1 MKKLLIVMALCSLV
15 LIPQILLQHP
25 SVYPTGTTIY
35 KPEKCWNG
43 YTIFPA
49 VENQGAVLIDMNG
62 RVVKHWEEILGEP
75 IPNRILPGGYVVGST
90 GRREKH
96 QEFNDLVQVDWD
108 GNIVWKFNKTE
119 QIKEEGK
126 EPAWMARQHHDWQ
139 REGNPV
145 GYYTPGMDPLV
156 DKGKTLILA
165 HKNVKNPEITDR
177 LLEDDYIIEVTW
189 EGEIVWE
196 WLCSDH
202 FDELGFSEEAKN
214 AIYRGGSRRPSADRP
229 WDWMHINS
237 ATYIGPNKL
246 YDAGDE
252 RFHPDNII
260 WSSRRSN
267 IIAIIERKEGKIVW
281 KVGPDY
287 TVSPALRKLGQMI
300 GTHHVHMIPK
310 GLPGEG
316 NILIF
321 DNGGAGGYG
330 APNPGS
336 PTGLNNARRDHSRVI
351 EFNPVTLENVWEYS
365 ARTAGFKNY
374 DNFKFYSSY
383 ISSAQ
388 RLPNGNTLIT
398 EGADGRIFEVTPEC
412 TIVWEYVCPI
422 FGIKDK
428 NWNMVYRAYRI
439 PYEWV
444 PQLKKPV
451 EKPVIPPD
459 LSKFKIKPHTETIY

>member
-1 MKKLLIVMALCSLV
+1 MKKTLIVMALCSLV
-15 LIPQILLQHP
+15 LIPQILLQYP
-25 SVYPTGTTIY
+25 SIYPTGTTIY

-49 VENQGAVLIDMNG
+49 VEDQGAFLIDMNG
-62 RVVKHWEEILGEP
+62 RVVKHWEGILGEP

-90 GRREKH
+90 VRRERH

-126 EPAWMARQHHDWQ
+126 EPVWMARQHHDWQ

-202 FDELGFSEEAKN
+202 FDELGFSEEARN
-214 AIYRGGSRRPSADRP
+214 AISRGGARPPSSDRP
-229 WDWMHINS
+229 YDWMHINC
-237 ATYIGPNKL
+237 ATYIGPNQW
-246 YDAGDE
+246 YDEGDE

-260 WSSRRSN
+260 WDSKRSN

-287 TVSPALRKLGQMI
+287 TASPALRKLRQMI
-300 GTHHVHMIPK
+300 GPHHAHMIPK
-310 GLPGEG
+310 DLPGEG
-316 NILIF
+316 NILIY

-330 APNPGS
+330 AS
-336 PTGLNNARRDHSRVI
+336 NAKRDHSRVI
-351 EFNPVTLENVWEYS
+351 EFNPVTLEKVWEYS
-365 ARTAGFKNY
+365 AVTAGLGRH
-374 DNFKFYSSY
+374 DNFKFYSPN

-412 TIVWEYVCPI
+412 KIVWEYVCPI
-422 FGIKDK
+422 FGIKEK
-428 NWNMVYRAYRI
+428 NWNKVYRAYRV
-439 PYEWV
+439 PYEWI

-451 EKPVIPPD
+451 EKAVIPPD

>member
-1 MKKLLIVMALCSLV
+1 MKKLLILILICSIV
-15 LIPQILLQHP
+15 LLPQILLQYP

-35 KPEKCWNG
+35 NPEKCWNG
-43 YTIFPA
+43 YTIFPS
-49 VENQGAVLIDMNG
+49 VENQGAFLIDMNG
-62 RVVKHWEEILGEP
+62 NVVKHWEDILGAP
-75 IPNRILPGGYVVGST
+75 IPSRILPGGYVVGGT
-90 GRREKH
+90 GRRERH

-119 QIKEEGK
+119 QIMEEGK
-126 EPAWMARQHHDWQ
+126 EPIWMARAHHDWQ

-165 HKNVKNPEITDR
+165 HKNVKNPEITDK

-214 AIYRGGSRRPSADRP
+214 TLYRFPDWRENRGSA
-229 WDWMHINS
+229 DWMHINCAS
-237 ATYIGPNKL
+237 YVGPNKW
-246 YDAGDE
+246 YDEGDE

-260 WSSRRSN
+260 WDSRRSN

-287 TVSPALRKLGQMI
+287 TASPALRKLGQMI
-300 GTHHVHMIPK
+300 GPHHVHMIPK

-330 APNPGS
+330 ARNPRS
-336 PTGLNNARRDHSRVI
+336 RTGLNNAIRDHSRI
-351 EFNPVTLENVWEYS
+351 LEFNPVTLEKTWEYS
-365 ARTAGFKNY
+365 ARTAGFRNS
-374 DNFKFYSSY
+374 DNFKFYSGY

-398 EGADGRIFEVTPEC
+398 EGATGRIFEATPEC
-412 TIVWEYVCPI
+412 TIVWEYVSPI
-422 FGIKDK
+422 FGVKDK

-444 PQLKKPV
+444 PQLKKPK
-451 EKPVIPPD
+451 EKAVIPPD
-459 LSKFKIKPHTETIY
+459 LSKFKIKPQKETIY